1 MAITD
6 EMLVEQFLQGNKQA
20 FSTIVERY
28 EQKVYSL
35 AYRLTGDYDDASDL
49 AQDAFIKVYRNLS
62 QFRGQA
68 AFSTWLY
75 RVVTNVFLDE
85 MRKRKRRPVVAI
97 SLDDS
102 IVTEEGELT
111 RELPSPDPGP
121 EDLSAQREMQQAV
134 RAGMQ
139 KLPAEYRVVLI
150 LRDLQGYAYD
160 EIASI
165 LDINLGTVKSRISRA
180 RLALRKV
187 LEKREQHGAEWR
199 LTD

>member
-1 MAITD
+1 MALTD
-6 EMLVEQFLQGNKQA
+6 EALVECFLQGNKEA
-20 FSTIVERY
+20 FATIVERY
-28 EQKVYSL
+28 EQKVYGL
-35 AYRLTGDYDDASDL
+35 AYRLTGDYDDAADL
-49 AQDAFIKVYRNLS
+49 AQDAFIKVYRNLG

-102 IVTEEGELT
+102 IVTEEGELS
-111 RELPSPDPGP
+111 RELPSHDLGP
-121 EDLSAQREMQQAV
+121 EDLSAQHELQQTV

-139 KLPAEYRVVLI
+139 KLPEDYRVVLI
-150 LRDLQGYAYD
+150 LRDLQGYTYD
-160 EIASI
+160 EIASM

-187 LEKREQHGAEWR
+187 LEEREQHGADWR